1 MLLKTRIGEGLHK
14 ESVTDFPRR
23 QTRQNVNIV
32 NLRATL
38 NIVKLMLISI
48 LLSRK
53 LGSSA
58 LSLPEM
64 LFRTWGGR

>member
-23 QTRQNVNIV
+23 QLRQNVNIV

-38 NIVKLMLISI
+38 NIVKLMIRSTQTHEPTMVGNLFDFF
-48 LLSRK
+48 SR
-53 LGSSA
+53 
-58 LSLPEM
+58 
-64 LFRTWGGR
+64 F

>member
-38 NIVKLMLISI
+38 NIVKLMFKIHTQTHEPTMI
-48 LLSRK
+48 
-53 LGSSA
+53 
-58 LSLPEM
+58 
-64 LFRTWGGR
+64 

>member
-38 NIVKLMLISI
+38 NIVKLMIRSGLDTQTHEPTMKEN
-48 LLSRK
+48 LSDFFSR
-53 LGSSA
+53 
-58 LSLPEM
+58 
-64 LFRTWGGR
+64 F